1 MIFDGKIFAKEIEAQ
16 IKDKILNFVQKPK
29 IVSVIVG
36 DDPASI
42 LYTKLKKA
50 AAERVGVQFEVIKL
64 EITNDQSSIIKQK
77 IKKIGERADVTGVMV
92 QLPLPNHFKGSTL
105 KVLGA
110 IPLDKDVDGLRWE
123 ESGIV
128 PATVKA
134 VIKILER
141 IAEKQSFEPRLWDRK
156 FVVVGARG
164 AVGRP
169 LVHFLKK
176 RGVDVTEIE
185 WDTELPF
192 GRLPK
197 GQVVISCVGKAGI
210 VTGEMVSD
218 GVVAIDVGM
227 NEKIITNPKF
237 SNSQIKIV
245 VGDMTSD
252 VYQKASIAVP
262 VPGGVGPV
270 TIACLLQNALEIDIA

>member
-176 RGVDVTEIE
+176 
-185 WDTELPF
+185 
-192 GRLPK
+192 
-197 GQVVISCVGKAGI
+197 
-210 VTGEMVSD
+210 GE
-218 GVVAIDVGM
+218 
-227 NEKIITNPKF
+227 
-237 SNSQIKIV
+237 
-245 VGDMTSD
+245 
-252 VYQKASIAVP
+252 
-262 VPGGVGPV
+262 
-270 TIACLLQNALEIDIA
+270 